1 MRVGTAVLS
10 SALFFAPPTPTP
22 DLNTLPEPIPAATR
36 APRRGVAPRGGPAR
50 LDPAEPDPGSTPRL
64 ELPYRAFVV
73 VGGVPGA
80 GKSTLLHRLRVTS
93 PRGVFSVRDPED
105 IRTRWE
111 RLLGGRRGYRVWRP
125 LVYLE
130 HYIRLLLALP
140 GRKTIVLHD
149 TATRGWARRLLGIV
163 AKLSRRPAILLWLN
177 VSLAES
183 MDGQRIRGR
192 KVSERTLRRHWRRW
206 SRLRPITD
214 EGEAGF
220 RDVHMITRDTARRIL
235 LVPSARRR

>member
-1 MRVGTAVLS
+1 
-10 SALFFAPPTPTP
+10 
-22 DLNTLPEPIPAATR
+22 
-36 APRRGVAPRGGPAR
+36 
-50 LDPAEPDPGSTPRL
+50 
-64 ELPYRAFVV
+64 V

-111 RLLGGRRGYRVWRP
+111 RLLGGRRGYRIWRP

-130 HYIRLLLALP
+130 HYLRLLWALP

-149 TATRGWARRLLGIV
+149 TATRGWARRLLAVI
-163 AKLSRRPAILLWLN
+163 ARLSRRPAILLWLN

-183 MDGQRIRGR
+183 LDGQRIRGR
-192 KVSERTLRRHWRRW
+192 KVPARTVQRHWRRW
-206 SRLRPITD
+206 SRLRQLTD
-214 EGEAGF
+214 EGEPGYRA
-220 RDVHMITRDTARRIL
+220 VHVITRETARKVVL
-235 LVPSARRR
+235 QPGQRRP

>member
-1 MRVGTAVLS
+1 M
-10 SALFFAPPTPTP
+10 
-22 DLNTLPEPIPAATR
+22 ATR
-36 APRRGVAPRGGPAR
+36 SPRRGAAPRRGPTRV
-50 LDPAEPDPGSTPRL
+50 DPSEPEPGKDEAPRL

-80 GKSTLLHRLRVTS
+80 GKSTLLHRVRVTS

-111 RLLGGRRGYRVWRP
+111 RLLGGRRGYRYWRP

-130 HYIRLLLALP
+130 HYFRLLLALA

-149 TATRGWARRLLGIV
+149 TATRGWARRVLGALALLSG
-163 AKLSRRPAILLWLN
+163 RPAVLLWLN

-183 MDGQRIRGR
+183 LDGQRIRGR
-192 KVSERTLRRHWRRW
+192 SVPDRTLRRHWRRW
-206 SRLRPITD
+206 SRLRPITED
-214 EGEAGF
+214 GEPGF
-220 RDVHMITRDTARRIL
+220 ADVRTITRDTARRIVL
-235 LVPSARRR
+235 TATPRRR

>member
-1 MRVGTAVLS
+1 V
-10 SALFFAPPTPTP
+10 
-22 DLNTLPEPIPAATR
+22 I
-36 APRRGVAPRGGPAR
+36 
-50 LDPAEPDPGSTPRL
+50 
-64 ELPYRAFVV
+64 

-111 RLLGGRRGYRVWRP
+111 RLLGGRRGYRYWRP

-130 HYIRLLLALP
+130 HYVRLLLALP

-149 TATRGWARRLLGIV
+149 TATRGWARRVLSIL
-163 AKLSRRPAILLWLN
+163 ARLSRRPALLLWLN

-183 MDGQRIRGR
+183 LDGQRIRGR
-192 KVSERTLRRHWRRW
+192 KVPERTLRRHWRRW
-206 SRLRPITD
+206 SRLRPVTED
-214 EGEAGF
+214 GEPGF
-220 RDVHMITRDTARRIL
+220 ESVHTITRDVARRIVLAPTARR
-235 LVPSARRR
+235 R

>member
-1 MRVGTAVLS
+1 MKVGTAVLS
-10 SALFFAPPTPTP
+10 SALFFAPTTPVP
-22 DLNTLPEPIPAATR
+22 DLNTLPEPVPAAAR
-36 APRRGVAPRGGPAR
+36 VPRGGGASRGGPTR
-50 LDPAEPDPGSTPRL
+50 LDPADPDPGQTSRL
-64 ELPYRAFVV
+64 DLPYRAFVI

-111 RLLGGRRGYRVWRP
+111 RLLGGRRGYRYWRP

-130 HYIRLLLALP
+130 HYVRLLLALP

-149 TATRGWARRLLGIV
+149 TATRGWARRV
-163 AKLSRRPAILLWLN
+163 LSILARLSGRPALLLWLN

-183 MDGQRIRGR
+183 LDGQRIRGR
-192 KVSERTLRRHWRRW
+192 KVPERTLRRHWRRW
-206 SRLRPITD
+206 SRLRPVTED
-214 EGEAGF
+214 GEPGF
-220 RDVHMITRDTARRIL
+220 ESVHTITRDVARRIVLAPTARR
-235 LVPSARRR
+235 R